1 MSLDDAGML
10 LVELVEAAQTLQCS
24 SIWHEYY
31 AALLPQITACE
42 ISDDEYSDDE
52 EAAYLHVFAKEVI

>member
-1 MSLDDAGML
+1 ML
-10 LVELVEAAQTLQCS
+10 PMPPDGTHVKD
-24 SIWHEYY
+24 SIIPDPLNKTACYENR
-31 AALLPQITACE
+31 ACE